1 MTTILT
7 KRIQEKEERNLQKE
21 LNSLKIRH
29 EQLLESY
36 KELFKEKRE
45 LEEKIEF
52 LQYVLKR

>member
-1 MTTILT
+1 MGILT
-7 KRIQEKEERNLQKE
+7 KRIQEREERNLQKE

-36 KELFKEKRE
+36 KELFKKKRE